1 MKTKEKKPA
10 TPNAAALTGQ
20 QQASNDLNASNNR
33 YFNNTDINGP
43 FGSSTWTRDASGR
56 MTQNVNLDPDQQ
68 RALDD
73 QQALSADL
81 SGLARRMV
89 GNVSTDAFGIPAGLP
104 TRTTGLDRTGM
115 KNLNSTDYGGARDEY
130 TRAMFD
136 RTMSLMNPQFE
147 KQNKKAEQF
156 LSDRG
161 IPYIDQ
167 GDGAATDYRGSI
179 ATQQNE
185 ATLRAAQDAVQ
196 QGSQEQ
202 SRLFG
207 LDQITNDNII
217 NSQTVDAGFRD
228 NSRDKGIEEAYQMYN
243 APLERIRALFGAS
256 PELDMMGPQQ
266 FNGFAS
272 QGGDIA
278 GNTWNA
284 FNADMDKYKQAQAEK
299 AAMMNAIGGLVGT
312 AGKAAVGFWG

>member
-1 MKTKEKKPA
+1 MKSNEKKPA
-10 TPNAAALTGQ
+10 TPNADVLTGK

-33 YFNNTDINGP
+33 YFNNVDISGP
-43 FGSSTWTRDASGR
+43 FGSSTWTKDANGR

-89 GNVSTDAFGIPAGLP
+89 GNVSTDAFGIPSGLP

-115 KNLNSTDYGGARDEY
+115 KNLNSTDYGAARDEF
-130 TRAMFD
+130 TRTMFD
-136 RTMSLMNPQFE
+136 RTMGLLNPEFDR
-147 KQNKKAEQF
+147 QNKKAEQF

-161 IPYIDQ
+161 IPTFDQ
-167 GDGAATDYRGSI
+167 GDGAASDYRGTI
-179 ATQQNE
+179 KTKQDE
-185 ATLRAAQDAVQ
+185 ARLRAAQDAVQ
-196 QGSQEQ
+196 QGAQEQ

-207 LDQITNDNII
+207 LDQLTNDNII

-228 NSRDKGIEEAYQMYN
+228 TARDKGIEEAWQMYN
-243 APLERIRALFGAS
+243 APLERIRALFGAA
-256 PELDMMGPQQ
+256 PELETMGPQA

-278 GNTWNA
+278 GNTWNS
-284 FNADMDKYKQAQAEK
+284 FNADMKKYEAAQAEK